1 MTGFC
6 PEHGQAN
13 TSETLCYVST
23 LPFQKVCG
31 ILVSEKARKSGNLT
45 NDKLAF
51 CCTVRYLIKN
61 QIVGSSWLKP
71 QIRQGVKR
79 EKKIAMYAFQ
89 KTIIESSLC
98 HNNMLS
104 LVFLPS
110 LVQHL
115 CNFHGLP

>member
-1 MTGFC
+1 MAKQT
-6 PEHGQAN
+6 HQR
-13 TSETLCYVST
+13 LCYVST
-23 LPFQKVCG
+23 SPFQKVCG
-31 ILVSEKARKSGNLT
+31 ILSERARKSGNLT

-51 CCTVRYLIKN
+51 CCTVRYLIKK
-61 QIVGSSWLKP
+61 QIAGSSWLKP
-71 QIRQGVKR
+71 QIRQDVKR

-89 KTIIESSLC
+89 KTIESSLR
-98 HNNMLS
+98 HNDMLS